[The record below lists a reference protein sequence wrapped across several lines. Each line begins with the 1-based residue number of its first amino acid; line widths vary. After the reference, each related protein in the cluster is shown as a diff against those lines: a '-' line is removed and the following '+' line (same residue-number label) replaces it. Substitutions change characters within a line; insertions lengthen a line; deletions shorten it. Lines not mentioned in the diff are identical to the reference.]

1 MKKIPIN
8 RAALLCLCMI
18 ICTALLVKCID
29 HDVKNVAKA
38 DAAKD
43 STGFILYAGSATC
56 AKCHKDIY
64 DSAIHTQHYL
74 TTRPASAE
82 YIKGSFEQ
90 GKNFYAYAPN
100 IVVAM
105 EKSDS
110 GFFEVGYFNGIA
122 GISKRIDIVV
132 GSGAKGQTYITRYK
146 NKLYQLPVSYFTAAN
161 DWANSPEYPTH
172 PVIFNRPITSRCL
185 ECHTTFVEKIPTP
198 DHSQEEF
205 SQNIIYGIDCE
216 KCHGP
221 GAKHVAYQ
229 TQNPKDAIA
238 RYIVN
243 PAKFSRQ
250 QSLDLCGLCHG
261 GKLDKTKPSFT
272 FISGD
277 KLSDYFQ
284 KSTLRVDSADIDVH
298 GNQLG
303 LLSISKCFKNS
314 STMTCIT
321 CHSPHDNERGK
332 IELFSQRCISCHG
345 NQKNHSYKMTAEIG
359 SSIKENCID
368 CHMPLRPSKTITEL
382 LPGKTRPTAALIRSH
397 HIAIYP
403 EDTKKILAIF
413 KLNKYDGHKHEAL
426 K

>member
-1 MKKIPIN
+1 M
-8 RAALLCLCMI
+8 
-18 ICTALLVKCID
+18 D
-29 HDVKNVAKA
+29 HDVKNTVTIAS
-38 DAAKD
+38 AKD
-43 STGFILYAGSATC
+43 TTGFALYAGSVVC
-56 AKCHKDIY
+56 SECHKDIY

-90 GKNFYAYAPN
+90 GKNFYAYAFN

-110 GFFEVGYFNGIA
+110 GFFEVGYFNGVA

-132 GSGAKGQTYITRYK
+132 GSGAKGQTYITRHK
-146 NKLYQLPVSYFTAAN
+146 NKLYQLPVSYFTSAHN
-161 DWANSPEYPTH
+161 WANSPEYPTH

-185 ECHTTFVEKIPTP
+185 ECHTTYVEQIPTP
-198 DHSQEEF
+198 NHSQEEF

-229 TQNPKDAIA
+229 TQNPKNTISK
-238 RYIVN
+238 YIIN
-243 PAKFSRQ
+243 PAKFTRQ

-261 GKLDKTKPSFT
+261 GKLDKTKPSFM
-272 FISGD
+272 FVSGD

-284 KSTLRVDSADIDVH
+284 KSTLTVDSADIDVH

-303 LLSISKCFKNS
+303 LLSISKCFRNN
-314 STMTCIT
+314 TAMTCIT
-321 CHSPHDNERGK
+321 CHSSHENERGN
-332 IELFSQRCISCHG
+332 IELFSQRCIACH
-345 NQKNHSYKMTAEIG
+345 NNRQNHTCKMSNEIG
-359 SSIKENCID
+359 SAIKENCID

-382 LPGKTRPTAALIRSH
+382 LPGNAKPTAALIRSH

-403 EDTKKILAIF
+403 KETKKILDIF
-413 KLNKYDGHKHEAL
+413 KLNKYGGDKHGAL